1 VGRHRLLARRIALG
15 AVAALAPAPVRA
27 QTSAAPITAELT
39 AAQRA
44 YVESGKQ
51 LFVTVDVK
59 GASWPRTIV
68 YRLVAATP
76 EEAAAVFTDYARHA
90 SYIPELKKS
99 VVSRVVDAATA
110 EVEYTLDV
118 PIFPDEDYTVRDRLR
133 RYAVGADTYA
143 AAYRVDWTLV
153 RASSTRSTVGNVRFE
168 PYRHPRSGQPATLMA
183 YDNFVVPGSSL
194 AGVGIV
200 RRQAMRQVQATAESI
215 ALEVERQRRT
225 DPAALQRNVARLRE
239 ALGK

>member
-1 VGRHRLLARRIALG
+1 MGRHRLLALCV
-15 AVAALAPAPVRA
+15 VAAFAPAPVRA
-27 QTSAAPITAELT
+27 QSPAAPITAELT
-39 AAQRA
+39 AAQRS
-44 YVESGKQ
+44 VVNSGKQ

-68 YRLVAATP
+68 YRVVAATP

-110 EVEYTLDV
+110 EVDYTLDV

-133 RYAVGADTYA
+133 RYAVAADTAA

-153 RASSTRSTVGNVRFE
+153 RASSTKSTVGHVRFE
-168 PYRHPRSGQPATLMA
+168 PYRHPRTGQAATLMA

-194 AGVGIV
+194 AGVGLV

-215 ALEVERQRRT
+215 ALEVERQRRA
-225 DPAALQRNVARLRE
+225 DPAAIQHSVARLRA
-239 ALGK
+239 ALRD